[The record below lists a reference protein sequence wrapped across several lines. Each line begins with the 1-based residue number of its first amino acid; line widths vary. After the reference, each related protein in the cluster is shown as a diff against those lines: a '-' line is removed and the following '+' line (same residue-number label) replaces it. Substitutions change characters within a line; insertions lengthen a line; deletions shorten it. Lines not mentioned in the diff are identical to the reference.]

1 MFVNKENIL
10 GFISIRKIYFQ
21 CWQRSA
27 FNAPKF
33 GKKKICLKLNFLAR
47 NWMIFKHF
55 SPLEFYQNVG
65 RESLK
70 NEKNKSIKIIDML
83 KIKNIRKGKSKTQT
97 FLFMKILEIL
107 SIAFKIISHFI
118 KFSHLIKLSDSDL
131 WS

>member
-70 NEKNKSIKIIDML
+70 NKSNYEIDML
-83 KIKNIRKGKSKTQT
+83 KIKKFEKGNLIPK
-97 FLFMKILEIL
+97 
-107 SIAFKIISHFI
+107 HFCLW
-118 KFSHLIKLSDSDL
+118 KF
-131 WS
+131 

>member
-1 MFVNKENIL
+1 
-10 GFISIRKIYFQ
+10 
-21 CWQRSA
+21 
-27 FNAPKF
+27 
-33 GKKKICLKLNFLAR
+33 
-47 NWMIFKHF
+47 MIFKHF

-131 WS
+131 